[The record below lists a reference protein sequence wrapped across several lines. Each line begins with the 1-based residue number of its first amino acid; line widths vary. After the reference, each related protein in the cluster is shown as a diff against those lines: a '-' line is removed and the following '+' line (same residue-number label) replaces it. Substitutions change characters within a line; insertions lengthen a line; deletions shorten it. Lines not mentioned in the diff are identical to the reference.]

1 MDGAMRPPPV
11 PAKRKAAV
19 APPADEPAPKRI
31 ELGDDLPDEVSK
43 EDIQQMLDKAD
54 ELHVETLNE
63 ASLKRMHLQFERKVK
78 VNRELRI
85 KHADDPDKFLKSE
98 VDLDEEIK
106 KFTLVATH
114 PELYGSLLKLET
126 LPLLVGMLN
135 HVNTDIAVDIFEVL
149 SELTD
154 PEVLSEVDE
163 PEVFVK
169 AVFDAQLCQMTVDV
183 LMRID
188 ETVSDED
195 FKAVTNGLSMIE
207 NLADLMPQETC
218 RQFLE
223 IPNFLPWLIK
233 RLRAQG
239 MDYNKVYS
247 SEILGIMLQ
256 NSERAREE
264 MVKLEG
270 VDKLLRGIA
279 AYRKRDPA
287 DSEEAEYVQNMFD
300 CICSLML
307 LKANQIA
314 FGNLQGLELMIRMMR
329 EKVFAATLALK
340 LVDHSLRHC
349 PENCQIFVEK
359 LGLKASLSLVHES
372 SPTNPNNS
380 STVWPSRAG
389 PAASAAEE
397 VLFAIF
403 MKKGLEKPTAWQG
416 RRLGPLG
423 RPRDMGEASSMK
435 QGDVQGSV
443 LSLLALSL
451 EGCDEPQTCYP
462 DSSATDTGEY
472 TCVSNRYCS
481 RQDYATQL
489 PAAMSLQACMDECK
503 SRNCKVIQYDCGTH
517 CWLLDNCGSETESGC
532 QSSVYYR
539 DLNWVDTA
547 ATTTTST
554 TTVLGQCFPFT
565 VDSGEYA
572 CTATRYCRN
581 QDSGTNTG
589 DGTLNDCLAQCS
601 NDAAC
606 VAVQYDCSVS
616 CVLFTDGTTCGDEM
630 QTTCGSSIY
639 YKQSGT
645 TAAQAGGCF
654 PGTQSTGGYAC
665 SAAKYCSNQ
674 DSALKLGTMP
684 LQDCFSECDTR
695 TGCTGI
701 QYDCNVDCWLL
712 VDVSCGTEFD
722 TSCGSSVYYKQ
733 STTTGP
739 DIAGACFPATLDTG
753 AYTCSGAKYCS
764 NQNSA
769 LKLGTMPL
777 QDCFSEC
784 DTRTGCTGIQYDCNV
799 DCWLLVDVS
808 CGTEFDTSCGSS
820 VYYKQ
825 STTLSTSQAGTTISG
840 VGGECYPSSTSNG
853 KYTCQAQVYCS
864 NQHDALKLGAMTL
877 QACKAACEEYSNCD
891 AIQYNCNTDCWL
903 LRSCDSY
910 VATTCGSSVY
920 LRSPLGWP
928 VTTTTTTIFGAC
940 FPTTEGLYSFND
952 FTCTPAVYCSNQAE
966 ATVYGEAGQITINQC
981 AELCRQ
987 IPTCNAIQFD
997 CNTACWLLSSCQSEV
1012 TSQCGSSVYRL
1023 SGTKAPGQ
1031 TYALP
1036 DGHTW
1041 IAYSSSSCTTDDCLV
1056 SATCPSNTWPIECL
1070 TIPPNT
1076 GDGAYQ
1082 GTYAD
1087 GLVATGDGRT
1097 CEAKGDG
1104 AQITLA
1110 QATCSDLF
1118 ETAMENTGAFQEGDL
1133 SISCA
1138 VGSALS
1144 CNCLTAWQV
1153 TSVCQGTGTFEP
1165 TYSDTSPPK
1174 CEINIPVDSVA
1185 HRRRAAGAVG
1195 ATLAATCGKGRYDKA
1210 YLWASNQF
1218 TNTDTSV
1225 EYCGW
1230 SSVPYDK
1237 ITGYGEVDCSGWMTV
1252 PSTGPGECADS
1263 ECLDLADCVKKCSWC
1278 GACEAV
1284 LYNPDSYVGRPGV
1297 RCRME
1302 GSASASLSI
1311 VERPPSFEPTME
1323 AVLYVNT
1330 RHSNCP
1336 KSFNIQRMSFFSDTG
1351 CTQLLTPTS
1360 LVDFYGQNLST
1371 SWTTPMTYTPS
1382 CLPNCVEDEGFFQA
1396 VFPETT
1402 SVMCAVVHSS
1412 TGLAQGWELRL
1423 DPQSQVESFGSFDP
1437 GLSSLVAGTSFGN
1450 SVAFRHVPSSLNLAE
1465 ESEVTMTGTMHVDCS
1480 ETITPVVNGCSG
1492 FWWKGQLAAALAS
1505 LLGLPKHM
1513 VELQETFRRR
1523 LGAEAEHARRLV
1535 VWILT
1540 YTVTIK
1546 IYVDRPHVAAVPN
1559 SVQAQLEE
1567 MRQSLPLL
1575 SSTLMSQIA
1584 LDPGVTADVGIFSS
1598 FSRVDVP
1605 PSHLEL
1611 PPPTTTTTGAPTTVP
1626 QTTQAGTGVQT
1637 TPTPEDETG
1646 VILGLIFGTIGG
1658 VVVISYFLYA
1668 VMRRRSARARPGAVT
1683 PATGATGG
1691 APVSSAGPTA
1701 VTIGGKALLR
1711 THSKEELN
1719 PLSIDAY
1726 NSLPKYWTGPKDAIE
1741 VDYHAASREDLT
1753 FDELMYVSQGNMR
1766 QFQELVTFTYRD
1778 IPTQDRLC
1786 PTGKHDKTRGGCPC
1800 VQPGGDPGLPTDF
1813 QVKRVIRVED
1823 SEMFTRYIVR
1833 RDKIRQERIEKRGEK
1848 CEVPDPPFFTRE
1860 WMNKHSS
1867 DGVLCDLDDE
1877 LNEVYLWHGTQ
1888 VRVGLQI
1895 AQEDFNLTFA
1905 GSGAGTMYGKG
1916 LYFTESATKADE
1928 YAKDEP
1934 GGHYDNVRALLL
1946 CRVCVGK
1953 FHYTQ
1958 DREPKAIDKYT
1969 AGESDSTLGDRAK
1982 SVNTYREIVVYDA
1995 DQVYPEYLVIYE
2007 RVHGGVAT
2015 TPREDLPFL
2024 LELPLYWKN
2033 VGKNPYTE
2041 GFREH
2046 WVVKHKIKDL
2056 IQRLAEGTCRNPVKV
2071 NKVRRVEDSSL
2082 WCRYINWK
2090 RNLASQLE
2098 ESDAKIKSPNEL
2110 DGNPESGHVLT
2121 EKILKEN
2128 HGDEAIS
2135 VENMQ
2140 MGLNEMLLWHG
2151 TSKKAAETIAEE
2163 GFLVASAAHGRRFGN
2178 GVYLA
2183 EDLTKSLDYC
2193 KTDDGIYYVLL
2204 CRATCGHIYYT
2215 EKDWDSGADGP
2226 AKSRGCSCV
2235 LANPNQRG
2243 PREYILFD
2251 VGQVYPEYIVELKRE

>member
-1 MDGAMRPPPV
+1 
-11 PAKRKAAV
+11 
-19 APPADEPAPKRI
+19 
-31 ELGDDLPDEVSK
+31 
-43 EDIQQMLDKAD
+43 
-54 ELHVETLNE
+54 
-63 ASLKRMHLQFERKVK
+63 
-78 VNRELRI
+78 
-85 KHADDPDKFLKSE
+85 
-98 VDLDEEIK
+98 
-106 KFTLVATH
+106 
-114 PELYGSLLKLET
+114 
-126 LPLLVGMLN
+126 
-135 HVNTDIAVDIFEVL
+135 
-149 SELTD
+149 
-154 PEVLSEVDE
+154 
-163 PEVFVK
+163 
-169 AVFDAQLCQMTVDV
+169 
-183 LMRID
+183 
-188 ETVSDED
+188 
-195 FKAVTNGLSMIE
+195 
-207 NLADLMPQETC
+207 MPQETC

-307 LKANQIA
+307 
-314 FGNLQGLELMIRMMR
+314 ELMIRMMR

-359 LGLKASLSLVHES
+359 LGLK
-372 SPTNPNNS
+372 
-380 STVWPSRAG
+380 
-389 PAASAAEE
+389 

-403 MKKGLEKPTAWQG
+403 MKKGLEKPTAW
-416 RRLGPLG
+416 RRNSVLG
-423 RPRDMGEASSMK
+423 
-435 QGDVQGSV
+435 VV

-639 YKQSGT
+639 YKH
-645 TAAQAGGCF
+645 
-654 PGTQSTGGYAC
+654 
-665 SAAKYCSNQ
+665 
-674 DSALKLGTMP
+674 ALKLGTMP

-722 TSCGSSVYYKQ
+722 TSCGSS
-733 STTTGP
+733 
-739 DIAGACFPATLDTG
+739 
-753 AYTCSGAKYCS
+753 
-764 NQNSA
+764 
-769 LKLGTMPL
+769 
-777 QDCFSEC
+777 
-784 DTRTGCTGIQYDCNV
+784 
-799 DCWLLVDVS
+799 
-808 CGTEFDTSCGSS
+808 
-820 VYYKQ
+820 
-825 STTLSTSQAGTTISG
+825 AGTTISG

-981 AELCRQ
+981 TLGRDLTAGVVMRHTLSRPE
-987 IPTCNAIQFD
+987 
-997 CNTACWLLSSCQSEV
+997 ACWLLSSCQSEV

-1110 QATCSDLF
+1110 QAVASRGGALRGVVLF
-1118 ETAMENTGAFQEGDL
+1118 TENTGAFQEGDL

-1153 TSVCQGTGTFEP
+1153 TSVCQGTFEP

-1237 ITGYGEVDCSGWMTV
+1237 ITGYGEVDCSGWMT
-1252 PSTGPGECADS
+1252 
-1263 ECLDLADCVKKCSWC
+1263 DCVKKCSWC

-1351 CTQLLTPTS
+1351 AVRRGPPGRPPASSTDQALEKSTEAGVIDGSGENPAPIFGVQAMVAPSTS
-1360 LVDFYGQNLST
+1360 L
-1371 SWTTPMTYTPS
+1371 
-1382 CLPNCVEDEGFFQA
+1382 PNW
-1396 VFPETT
+1396 
-1402 SVMCAVVHSS
+1402 CA
-1412 TGLAQGWELRL
+1412 E
-1423 DPQSQVESFGSFDP
+1423 
-1437 GLSSLVAGTSFGN
+1437 AGTSFGN

-1513 VELQETFRRR
+1513 VELQETFLLPLATVLRASGLQVDQSALDDPR
-1523 LGAEAEHARRLV
+1523 V

-1701 VTIGGKALLR
+1701 VTIG
-1711 THSKEELN
+1711 
-1719 PLSIDAY
+1719 
-1726 NSLPKYWTGPKDAIE
+1726 
-1741 VDYHAASREDLT
+1741 
-1753 FDELMYVSQGNMR
+1753 
-1766 QFQELVTFTYRD
+1766 
-1778 IPTQDRLC
+1778 
-1786 PTGKHDKTRGGCPC
+1786 
-1800 VQPGGDPGLPTDF
+1800 
-1813 QVKRVIRVED
+1813 
-1823 SEMFTRYIVR
+1823 
-1833 RDKIRQERIEKRGEK
+1833 EK

-1916 LYFTESATKADE
+1916 LYFTESATKE
-1928 YAKDEP
+1928 W
-1934 GGHYDNVRALLL
+1934 GRA
-1946 CRVCVGK
+1946 
-1953 FHYTQ
+1953 
-1958 DREPKAIDKYT
+1958 
-1969 AGESDSTLGDRAK
+1969 
-1982 SVNTYREIVVYDA
+1982 VNTYREIVVYDA

-2024 LELPLYWKN
+2024 LELPL
-2033 VGKNPYTE
+2033 NPYTE

-2090 RNLASQLE
+2090 RCVARLE

-2128 HGDEAIS
+2128 HGDEAIRS
-2135 VENMQ
+2135 LGMENRAYYFRDSPQ
-2140 MGLNEMLLWHG
+2140 AADRQEFHERLW
-2151 TSKKAAETIAEE
+2151 KIQPDRK
-2163 GFLVASAAHGRRFGN
+2163 
-2178 GVYLA
+2178 
-2183 EDLTKSLDYC
+2183 
-2193 KTDDGIYYVLL
+2193 DGIYYVLL

-2251 VGQVYPEYIVELKRE
+2251 VGQEYHRSVLEADRLRDQGLATTIDRELEEQLFLDRCDAGLFTLQQVDLILVRLVNMGNRQASEEIGKLMDVKGVKLEEIRNIVVEYCSNLGQKAQEERREVISYMRAMLTRQALHAFKGQSLHAGSLSGSMTQSLSMTAVRPSIRASVTSGAGHPQPLRASTISSTTANAPSQRRNAMQWITSRISQGLFWILTLGHCSVYMFGPGSFEEFSNFVLFVWATGAPLAAMTVLEVCIRVASVKGGRR